1 MKKIISLAVAAVM
14 LISMAFSAIAYD
26 ASDAYSDF
34 KKEYPDFVNSLL
46 NGGIDE
52 QLLIEFLQSV
62 QNYMIELNA
71 NEKITESNFEKNAL
85 NAVNIVSSRE
95 KYTVIQDTLIILYPD
110 AVKQIVT
117 QSTVPDEF
125 KPLMNT
131 IKSIF
136 FNHNMLNNNTG
147 GSGSGGN
154 SGGNGNSSDNDKT
167 PDNGTPGTEPIVPK
181 PTRFTDVART
191 HWAYDA
197 IESLAEKFILS
208 GYLDGA
214 FRPDA
219 NITRGEFAKIIVTA
233 ADAYDYSAV
242 SEFKDVPSDAW
253 YYFYVSSAYKAGLIT
268 GYPDGSFAP
277 EAPISRADI
286 CTIVYRFLKSDES
299 SDGAAFDDDASIP
312 GYAKAAVYSLT
323 DLGII
328 SGMGGNMFAPLS
340 NATRA
345 QTAKIIY
352 KSFIKD

>member
-1 MKKIISLAVAAVM
+1 MKKIISFAVAAIM

-52 QLLIEFLQSV
+52 QLLIDFLQSV

-136 FNHNMLNNNTG
+136 FKHNMLNNNTG

-181 PTRFTDVART
+181 PTRFTDVPRT
-191 HWAYDA
+191 H
-197 IESLAEKFILS
+197 
-208 GYLDGA
+208 
-214 FRPDA
+214 
-219 NITRGEFAKIIVTA
+219 GEFAKIIVTA
-233 ADAYDYSAV
+233 ADAYDYAAV

-253 YYFYVSSAYKAGLIT
+253 YYSYVSSAYKAGLIT